1 MASILDGIRTGKT
14 VNGVKHTYTLDGS
27 KILKETWGG
36 NTLIPLYDQEDSVCG
51 LLYNGQFYYFIKN
64 LQGDVI
70 SITDMYGNPLAN
82 YIYDAWGKCTIS
94 TCCNCD
100 NSTCDCTIAQINPF
114 RYRGY
119 YYDTETELYYLQ
131 SRYYDSTVGR
141 FINGDETAYQCIA
154 PTLAGHDAFSYC
166 FNDCINLLDFD
177 GNIAILDDAAF
188 WLIVGIGVCLITLM
202 AYLKSPKFQESW
214 HNFCTTVSS
223 TASSIKDRVVIGV
236 VGGWAWIRA
245 KHTYRINQK
254 AIEKDTEIQRT
265 VTRNSPE
272 RYWQAWRKGDYVQIG
287 SSISFDT
294 AVTRVKNGQ
303 DVFAVTQAEARL
315 VAFTAGGNLEPVPHP
330 KHREQIGY
338 YFHYHIKGHANG
350 AHVWYLF

>member
-1 MASILDGIRTGKT
+1 MYASGFSSGFSLLTNSDEFGILMVETTDP
-14 VNGVKHTYTLDGS
+14 NGY
-27 KILKETWGG
+27 
-36 NTLIPLYDQEDSVCG
+36 
-51 LLYNGQFYYFIKN
+51 
-64 LQGDVI
+64 
-70 SITDMYGNPLAN
+70 A
-82 YIYDAWGKCTIS
+82 
-94 TCCNCD
+94 CCVEFPNAEH
-100 NSTCDCTIAQINPF
+100 IAHINPF

-131 SRYYDSTVGR
+131 SRYYDACVGR
-141 FINGDETAYQCIA
+141 FINGDETSYQCIA

-166 FNDCINLLDFD
+166 FNDCINLSDFD
-177 GNIAILDDAAF
+177 GNIAIFDDAAF

-245 KHTYRINQK
+245 KRTYRINQK

-303 DVFAVTQAEARL
+303 DVFAVTQTEAMV
-315 VAFTAGGNLEPVPHP
+315 VAFTASGELTPVGPEIDRG
-330 KHREQIGY
+330 KENTVGY
-338 YFHYHIKGHANG
+338 YHHYHPYNRTPK
-350 AHVWYLF
+350 AHVFFLFAV